1 MQISAVPKALKR
13 WKKVYFYLLL
23 MQYQMLFVSKSQV
36 EIQFFFFFSCLYELI
51 CSKCISILQNILS
64 NKNHLRQILVKSRHV
79 LFLSVLFEIYVVT
92 VIFIYCLI
100 ESIDNGQTWIVFEIY
115 LDVYNVVFSIVC
127 LTLILF
133 NLV

>member
-36 EIQFFFFFSCLYELI
+36 EIHFFFFFMFIWVDLQQVYFYIAEHTFKQKPFTADIGEKQTCTFPECTFRDL
-51 CSKCISILQNILS
+51 CSNCN
-64 NKNHLRQILVKSRHV
+64 
-79 LFLSVLFEIYVVT
+79 
-92 VIFIYCLI
+92 IYCLI

>member
-36 EIQFFFFFSCLYELI
+36 EIQFFFFSCLYELI

-79 LFLSVLFEIYVVT
+79 LLLFRDLCSNCN
-92 VIFIYCLI
+92 IYCLI